1 MIQSFCSGIYSSR
14 SKVFYKKW
22 LLANFGLLACNVTK
36 VRFFIHRANFSKRYL
51 FKYFL
56 RNKTFGIVGKP
67 RLCGI
72 LQWNILEKQS
82 TKGEKMKMKIS
93 NFLSKIASAYEI
105 WLQKFKS
112 FLIMQIQFLFFGIAF
127 LETWILKLYLHL
139 PSNLVLPSNQ
149 ILEKIPRVL
158 MFFLLRQGIRKVQ

>member
-14 SKVFYKKW
+14 SKVFYKEW
-22 LLANFGLLACNVTK
+22 LLTNFGLLACNVTK
-36 VRFFIHRANFSKRYL
+36 VRFFIHRTNFSKRYL

-112 FLIMQIQFLFFGIAF
+112 FLIMQIHFFFFWNCFFG
-127 LETWILKLYLHL
+127 
-139 PSNLVLPSNQ
+139 NLNTEALSSLT
-149 ILEKIPRVL
+149 IKSCLTIK
-158 MFFLLRQGIRKVQ
+158 